1 MIYHI
6 WLRYDV
12 WKMPYFRPPPV
23 CVKMKAWHAQENLK
37 HWDVVFFYFHLTLIM
52 MTLIKNCE
60 FWGKSG
66 YLLFS
71 PQSVLEQKLELS
83 KSQLLGSQEPDQNVT
98 KVRNLIMIFEN
109 LVMIKMLANFIL
121 NFLNPIQYYKGGNK
135 KFQTS
140 LFLWLN
146 GQITKKAEKRKISTD
161 SWPKS
166 TWNSAVM
173 IPLFS
178 CFEFHFLR
186 MCESNVMRSW

>member
-83 KSQLLGSQEPDQNVT
+83 KSQLLGSQEPDHNVT
-98 KVRNLIMIFEN
+98 KVRNLIFET

-121 NFLNPIQYYKGGNK
+121 NFLNPIQYYKGGDK
-135 KFQTS
+135 KSVFVVKWANHQKS
-140 LFLWLN
+140 R
-146 GQITKKAEKRKISTD
+146 KRKISTD